1 MKSFAKPIALF
12 ACLSILSC
20 EKESHTIDK
29 EQEFNKPF
37 KATLDEHVIL
47 KNNESQVLF
56 QIKNISDDRCAMHIE
71 CSDPGEATVR
81 IEVSNN
87 SNSKA
92 ETLLHLGLLNGEM
105 KSSDSIRV
113 QLDDRFYMISL
124 QGVNPHPIEG
134 KDETQTAQML
144 IKPQ

>member
-29 EQEFNKPF
+29 EHEFNKPF
-37 KATLDEHVIL
+37 TATINEHVVLI
-47 KNNESQVLF
+47 NNDLQVLF
-56 QIKNISDDRCAMHIE
+56 QIKNISDNRCATHVE

-92 ETLLHLGLLNGEM
+92 ETMLHLGSINGEM
-105 KSSDSIRV
+105 KRTDSIKV

-124 QGVNPHPIEG
+124 QGVNPHPMEG
-134 KDETQTAQML
+134 KNGVQSAQICL
-144 IKPQ
+144 KPE